1 MKALALLIA
10 LTVSGMRANAVD
22 NLIVNGD
29 FATGTLAPWA
39 PTGDV
44 SLTAGLC
51 LMSGVTNI
59 DQTVTTKVGARYYL
73 AGGAGTAS
81 GVTSYSVRA
90 TPAAG
95 GTADVALN
103 FFSQI
108 SGLQRFS
115 TVFTATTASTRV
127 SISVNE
133 GDQVGFVDNI
143 VLHEIIV
150 PSRFRG
156 IYSGTVG
163 IELKGDAGARTKSV
177 TTASAQI
184 DEDGK
189 IVLLESTSRVHGG
202 ILFDD
207 GTADFLFAGKDQVA
221 PMVTTRGRLLLLGFS
236 EVLSPSQDEGHANL
250 DTQRKLNFKLT
261 RKSR

>member
-1 MKALALLIA
+1 MKAIALLIT
-10 LTVSGMRANAVD
+10 LTLFGMRANAID

-39 PTGDV
+39 PTGTV
-44 SLTAGLC
+44 SVTAGLC
-51 LMSGVTNI
+51 LMNGVTNI
-59 DQTVTTKVGARYYL
+59 DQTVTTKAGARYYL

-95 GTADVALN
+95 GTADVALD
-103 FFSQI
+103 FFSQAN
-108 SGLQRFS
+108 SLRRFS
-115 TVFTATTASTRV
+115 IIFTATTASTRI

-133 GDQVGFVDNI
+133 GDHVGLVDNI

-150 PSRFRG
+150 PSRFHG

-163 IELKGDAGARTKSV
+163 IELKGNEGARTKSV

-207 GTADFLFAGKDQVA
+207 GTAAFQFAGKDQAA
-221 PMVTTRGRLLLLGFS
+221 PVVTTRGRVLSLGFI
-236 EVLSPSQDEGHANL
+236 EELSPSQDEGHNSVL
-250 DTQRKLNFKLT
+250 TQRKLNFKLT